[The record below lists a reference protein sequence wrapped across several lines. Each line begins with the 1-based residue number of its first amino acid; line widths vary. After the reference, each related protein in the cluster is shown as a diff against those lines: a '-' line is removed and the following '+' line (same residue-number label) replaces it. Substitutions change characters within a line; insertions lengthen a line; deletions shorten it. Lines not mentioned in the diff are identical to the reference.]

1 MLAMFEG
8 FRAGR
13 AHAREEYRDAP
24 LGSNEAPG
32 DAAET
37 KILAKVTAMAEALQA
52 RVDELEAERDASPL
66 KQLIAVLALPGVKTW
81 LLAKFHPDKHPNAN
95 DAERELHTQ
104 NVQKINAAY
113 EFVERSR

>member
-1 MLAMFEG
+1 MLAIFEG

-13 AHAREEYRDAP
+13 AHAGEEYRDAP
-24 LGSNEAPG
+24 RGSNEAPG

-37 KILAKVTAMAEALQA
+37 KIMLAKVTAMAEAL
-52 RVDELEAERDASPL
+52 LEAERDASPL

-81 LLAKFHPDKHPNAN
+81 LLAKFHPDKHADAN

-113 EFVERSR
+113 EIVERGK